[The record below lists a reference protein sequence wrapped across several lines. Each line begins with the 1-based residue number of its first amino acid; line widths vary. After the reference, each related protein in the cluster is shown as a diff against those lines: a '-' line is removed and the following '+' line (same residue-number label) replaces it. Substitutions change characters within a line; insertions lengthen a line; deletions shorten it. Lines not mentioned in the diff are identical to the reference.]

1 MPLSPPNVRNVFVR
15 AYQIDRR
22 VTQREAY
29 VLLATIAQ
37 DLGYTILGKKGH
49 TFSSNGVTAVLVLS
63 ESHISLHTWPE
74 TRFAVIE
81 MVTCKSFGKAE
92 LKRFLSHIQT
102 ALLPKRLHPILNT

>member
-1 MPLSPPNVRNVFVR
+1 MSLSLPNVRNVFVR
-15 AYQIDRR
+15 ASETERQL
-22 VTQREAY
+22 TQRQAY
-29 VLLATIAQ
+29 ALLTTIAL

-49 TFSSNGVTAVLVLS
+49 TFSSDGVTAVLVLS

-81 MVTCKSFGKAE
+81 MVTCKPFGKAE

-102 ALLPKRLHPILNT
+102 ALLPKRLRPILNT